1 MPNRLAKPILQGDLP
16 FILRGPLFSIR
27 ITSTFTFYSISNM
40 KNLFFFLLTL
50 LSTVVFAQKKQ
61 LNYYLP
67 ESVSYDKNV
76 PTPEEFF
83 GFQIGEQHL
92 SHDQI
97 VAYMRELDRVS
108 DRISLQ
114 MIGRTHEFRQLLM
127 LTITSVENHKNIDAI
142 RREHVK
148 LTDASLSASLE
159 TSKMPIVVYQGHSIH
174 GNEPSGANAGVLAAY
189 FWAAAQGKEVDET
202 LQNVVILFDPA
213 FNPDGLQR
221 FSQWVNMHRSKNLV
235 SDPASREFSEVW
247 PYGRT
252 NHYWFDLNR
261 DWLVSQMP
269 ESQARIKIYHEWKPN
284 ILTDHHEMGSNG
296 TFFFQPGVPSRVNPF
311 TPKMNQELTGKIAEF
326 HAKALN
332 RIGSQYYTKQGFDD
346 FYYGKGSTYPDV
358 NGAVGILF
366 EQASS
371 RGHAQRTSN
380 GVLTFPFT
388 IRNQLT
394 TSLSTVEAARFLRVE
409 MLNYQRDFYKNAAAE
424 AAKDAKKAFVF
435 GEKFDRSRLGFFV
448 DMLRRNQIK
457 VYELG
462 QNFKDFTKETS
473 YIVPLE
479 QAQYKL
485 IRASF
490 ERYTEGSNGFFSDS
504 IFYDISAW
512 TLPLAY
518 NINHSAIEN
527 GAFSSNLIGK
537 EVTETATL
545 KGEIVGGKSDFG
557 YAFEWDDYLAPL
569 LLNAVL
575 SDGLQAKVANLPFK
589 IGANNFNYG
598 SVFIPVQNQSKS
610 SEAIHN
616 LLEKTVKKTGV
627 KIFALQTGLA
637 SEGVDLGSP
646 SLANIKKPNVALLV
660 GEGVT
665 NNDAGEVWHLL
676 DTRYEMQAVQIDVAN
691 MGRAKLDNYS
701 CVVMVDGNYTAAT
714 ATKIREYLAS
724 GGTVAAFGKAV
735 KFLKANDLCA
745 VEFKTTAQNSISKSA
760 AKEKTPRRAYAKFD
774 DDEGAE
780 VIGGAIFETEL
791 DPTSPILYGY
801 RQEKLAVFRG
811 DTMFMDLPVNPYS
824 APLRYTSNPLMS
836 GYLSAKN
843 KELSKSSASII
854 VSNIGSGRV
863 IASIDN
869 PNFRAFW
876 YGTNKI
882 MANMILFGN
891 LIQAGTMEGKK

>member
-1 MPNRLAKPILQGDLP
+1 
-16 FILRGPLFSIR
+16 
-27 ITSTFTFYSISNM
+27 M
-40 KNLFFFLLTL
+40 KNLILLL
-50 LSTVVFAQKKQ
+50 LISYSTIVFAQKKQ

-67 ESVSYDKNV
+67 EHGVTYDKNI

-83 GFQIGEQHL
+83 GFQVGEQHL

-97 VAYMRELDRVS
+97 VSYMRELDRLS

-114 MIGRTHEFRQLLM
+114 MIGRTYEFRPLLI
-127 LTITSVENHKNIDAI
+127 LTITSVENHKNLETI
-142 RREHVK
+142 RREHLK
-148 LTDASLSASLE
+148 LSDPSVSASVE

-202 LQNVVILFDPA
+202 LENVVILFDPA

-235 SDPASREFSEVW
+235 TDPASREFSEIW

-269 ESQARIKIYHEWKPN
+269 ESQARIKIYHDWKPN

-311 TPKMNQELTGKIAEF
+311 TPLKNQELTGKIAEF

-371 RGHAQRTSN
+371 RGHAQKTAN
-380 GVLTFPFT
+380 GILTFPFT

-394 TSLSTVEAARFLRVE
+394 TSLSTIEAARFLRVD
-409 MLNYQRDFYKNAAAE
+409 MLNYQREFFKNAATE
-424 AAKDAKKAFVF
+424 AAKDTKKAYVF
-435 GEKFDRSRLGFFV
+435 GEKYDRSRLQFFV

-457 VYELG
+457 VYELA
-462 QNFKDFTKETS
+462 QNYKDFSKESS
-473 YIVPLE
+473 YIIPLE
-479 QAQYKL
+479 QPQYKL
-485 IRASF
+485 IRANF
-490 ERYTEGSNGFFSDS
+490 ERYTEGVNGFFSDS
-504 IFYDISAW
+504 LFYDISSW
-512 TLPLAY
+512 SLPLAF
-518 NINHSAIEN
+518 NINHSVIEN
-527 GAFSSNLIGK
+527 SAFSTNLIGK
-537 EVTETATL
+537 EITENAAL
-545 KGEIVGGKSDFG
+545 KGEIIGGKSDYG

-575 SDGLQAKVANLPFK
+575 MDNLQAKLANAPFK

-598 SVFIPVQNQSKS
+598 TVFIPIQNQNKS
-610 SEAIHN
+610 SEAIFN

-637 SEGVDLGSP
+637 TEGVDLGSP
-646 SLANIKKPNVALLV
+646 SLVNIKKPNIALLV
-660 GEGVT
+660 GEGVS
-665 NNDAGEVWHLL
+665 NNDVGEVWHLL
-676 DTRYEMQAVQIDVAN
+676 DTRYEMQAVQIDVTN
-691 MGRAKLDNYS
+691 MSRAKLDNYS
-701 CVVMVDGNYTAAT
+701 CVVMVDGTYSATTAA
-714 ATKIREYLAS
+714 KLKEYLAS

-735 KFLKANDLCA
+735 KFLKNNDLCN
-745 VEFKTTAQNSISKSA
+745 VEFKMFDANAMAKSFKKYGNA
-760 AKEKTPRRAYAKFD
+760 EKITRRAYDKFD
-774 DDEGAE
+774 DDEGAQ

-791 DPTSPILYGY
+791 DLTHPLMYGY
-801 RQEKLAVFRG
+801 RNSKLPVFRG
-811 DTMFMDLPVNPYS
+811 DTMFMELPTNPYS
-824 APLRYTSNPLMS
+824 SPLRYTNNPLMS
-836 GYLSAKN
+836 GYLSSKN
-843 KELSKSSASII
+843 NEMSKSSASII

-891 LIQAGTMEGKK
+891 LIQSGTMESKK

>member
-1 MPNRLAKPILQGDLP
+1 M
-16 FILRGPLFSIR
+16 
-27 ITSTFTFYSISNM
+27 
-40 KNLFFFLLTL
+40 
-50 LSTVVFAQKKQ
+50 
-61 LNYYLP
+61 NYYLP
-67 ESVSYDKNV
+67 ESVTYDKNV

-83 GFQIGEQHL
+83 GFQVGEQHL

-114 MIGRTHEFRQLLM
+114 MIGRTHEFRQLLI
-127 LTITSVENHKNIDAI
+127 LTITSVENHKNLAAI
-142 RREHVK
+142 QAEHLK
-148 LTDASLSASLE
+148 LSDPSVSASVE
-159 TSKMPIVVYQGHSIH
+159 TAKMPIVVYQGHSIH

-221 FSQWVNMHRSKNLV
+221 FSQWTNMHRSKNLV
-235 SDPASREFSEVW
+235 SDPSSREFSEIW

-269 ESQARIKIYHEWKPN
+269 ESQARIKIYHDWKPN

-311 TPKMNQELTGKIAEF
+311 TPPKNQELTAKIGEF

-371 RGHAQRTSN
+371 RGHAQRTAN

-394 TSLSTVEAARFLRVE
+394 TSLSTIEAARFLRVE
-409 MLNYQRDFYKNAAAE
+409 MLNYQRDFYRNSVAE
-424 AAKDAKKAFVF
+424 AAKDAKKAYIF
-435 GEKFDRSRLGFFV
+435 GEKYDRSRLHFFV
-448 DMLRRNQIK
+448 EMLRRNQIK

-462 QNFKDFTKETS
+462 QNYKDFTKETS

-479 QAQYKL
+479 QPQYKL

-490 ERYTEGSNGFFSDS
+490 ERYTEGVNGFFADS
-504 IFYDISAW
+504 LFYDISSW
-512 TLPLAY
+512 TLPLAF
-518 NINHSAIEN
+518 NINHSVLEN
-527 GAFSSNLIGK
+527 GAFSPNLIGK
-537 EVTETATL
+537 EVTETAAL
-545 KGEIVGGKSDFG
+545 KGEIVGGKSDYG

-569 LLNAVL
+569 LLNAILGENV
-575 SDGLQAKVANLPFK
+575 QAKLANAPFK
-589 IGANNFNYG
+589 IGTNGFNYG
-598 SVFIPVQNQSKS
+598 TVFVPVQNQSKS
-610 SEAIHN
+610 SEAIFSF
-616 LLEKTVKKTGV
+616 LEKTVKKTGV
-627 KIFALQTGLA
+627 KIYALQTGLA
-637 SEGVDLGSP
+637 TEGVDLGSP
-646 SLANIKKPNVALLV
+646 SVVNIKKPNVALLV
-660 GEGVT
+660 GEGVS

-676 DTRYEMQAVQIDVAN
+676 DTRYEMQAVQIDVTN
-691 MGRAKLDNYS
+691 IGRMKLDNYT
-701 CVVMVDGNYTAAT
+701 CVVMVDGTYSATTAG
-714 ATKIREYLAS
+714 KIREYLAS

-735 KFLKANDLCA
+735 KFLKTNDLCS
-745 VEFKTTAQNSISKSA
+745 VEFKTVSAKSLF
-760 AKEKTPRRAYAKFD
+760 AKDKNARRPYDKFD
-774 DDEGAE
+774 DDEGAQ

-791 DPTSPILYGY
+791 DLTHPLLYGY
-801 RQEKLAVFRG
+801 RQAKLPVFRG
-811 DTMFMDLPVNPYS
+811 DTMFMEAAQNPYS
-824 APLRYTSNPLMS
+824 SPLRYTANPLMS
-836 GYLSAKN
+836 GYLSNQN
-843 KELSKSSASII
+843 KELAKSAASII
-854 VSNIGSGRV
+854 VSNVGSGRV

-882 MANMILFGN
+882 MANMIFFGN
-891 LIQAGTMEGKK
+891 LIQAGTMEGKR

>member
-1 MPNRLAKPILQGDLP
+1 
-16 FILRGPLFSIR
+16 
-27 ITSTFTFYSISNM
+27 M
-40 KNLFFFLLTL
+40 KNLILLLLTT
-50 LSTVVFAQKKQ
+50 LSTLVFAQKKQ

-67 ESVSYDKNV
+67 ESVTYDKSV
-76 PTPEEFF
+76 PTPEDFF
-83 GFQIGEQHL
+83 GFQVGEQHL

-97 VAYMRELDRVS
+97 VSYMRELDRVS

-114 MIGRTHEFRQLLM
+114 MIGRTYEFRPLLI
-127 LTITSVENHKNIDAI
+127 LTITSVENHKNLESI

-148 LTDASLSASLE
+148 LTDPSVSATVE
-159 TSKMPIVVYQGHSIH
+159 TAKMPIVVYQGHSIH

-235 SDPASREFSEVW
+235 SDVASREFSEVW

-269 ESQARIKIYHEWKPN
+269 ESQARVKVYHDWKPN

-311 TPKMNQELTGKIAEF
+311 TPPKNQELTGRIAEF
-326 HAKALN
+326 HARALN

-371 RGHAQRTSN
+371 RGHAQKTSN

-409 MLNYQRDFYKNAAAE
+409 MLNYQRDFFKNAAAE
-424 AAKDAKKAFVF
+424 AAKDTKKAYVF
-435 GEKFDRSRLGFFV
+435 GEKYDRSRLNFFV

-457 VYELG
+457 VYELA
-462 QNFKDFTKETS
+462 QNYKEYNKESS
-473 YIVPLE
+473 YVVPLE
-479 QAQYKL
+479 QEQYKL

-490 ERYTEGSNGFFSDS
+490 ERYTEGVNGFFADS

-512 TLPLAY
+512 TLPLAF
-518 NINHSAIEN
+518 NINHSIVEN
-527 GAFSSNLIGK
+527 TAFSLNMLGK
-537 EVTETATL
+537 EITENSVM
-545 KGEIVGGKSDFG
+545 KGEIIGGKSEYG

-569 LLNAVL
+569 LLNAVM
-575 SDGLQAKVANLPFK
+575 SENVQAKVANLPFK
-589 IGANNFNYG
+589 IGANSFNYG
-598 SVFIPVQNQSKS
+598 TIFIPVSNQSKS
-610 SEAIHN
+610 SESIYN
-616 LLEKTVKKTGV
+616 LLEKAVKKTNV
-627 KIFALQTGLA
+627 KIYALQTGLA
-637 SEGVDLGSP
+637 TEGVDLGSP
-646 SLANIKKPNVALLV
+646 SVVNIKKPNIALLV
-660 GEGVT
+660 GEGVS

-676 DTRYEMQAVQIDVAN
+676 DTRYDMQTVQIDVTN
-691 MGRAKLDNYS
+691 MSRAKLDNYT
-701 CVVMVDGNYTAAT
+701 CVVMVDGTYSSSMV
-714 ATKIREYLAS
+714 TKVRDYLS
-724 GGTVAAFGKAV
+724 GGGTIAAFGRAV
-735 KFLKANDLCA
+735 KFLKNNDLCN
-745 VEFKTTAQNSISKSA
+745 VEFKSMVSKPAA
-760 AKEKTPRRAYAKFD
+760 AKEKKARRAYDKFD
-774 DDEGAE
+774 DDEGAQ
-780 VIGGAIFETEL
+780 VIGGAIFETESDL
-791 DPTSPILYGY
+791 THPLMYGY
-801 RQEKLAVFRG
+801 RSNKLSVFRG
-811 DTMFMDLPVNPYS
+811 DTMFMELPQNIYAS
-824 APLRYTSNPLMS
+824 PLRYTANPLVS
-836 GYLSAKN
+836 GYLNAQN

-854 VSNIGSGRV
+854 VSNVGGGRV

-869 PNFRAFW
+869 PNFRSFW

-891 LIQAGTMEGKK
+891 LIQAGTTETKK

>member
-1 MPNRLAKPILQGDLP
+1 
-16 FILRGPLFSIR
+16 
-27 ITSTFTFYSISNM
+27 M
-40 KNLFFFLLTL
+40 KNLIILFLTT
-50 LSTVVFAQKKQ
+50 LSTIVFAQKKQ

-67 ESVSYDKNV
+67 ESVTYDKNV
-76 PTPEEFF
+76 PTPEDFF

-97 VAYMRELDRVS
+97 VSYVRELDRVS
-108 DRISLQ
+108 ERISLA
-114 MIGRTHEFRQLLM
+114 MIGRTYEFRPILL
-127 LTITSVENHKNIDAI
+127 LTITSVDNHKNLESI

-148 LTDASLSASLE
+148 LTDPSVSASVE
-159 TSKMPIVVYQGHSIH
+159 TANMPIVVYQGHSIH

-189 FWAAAQGKEVDET
+189 FWAAAQGKEIDET

-235 SDPASREFSEVW
+235 SDPASREFSEIW

-269 ESQARIKIYHEWKPN
+269 ESQARIKMYHEWKPN

-311 TPKMNQELTGKIAEF
+311 TPPKNQELTGRIAEF
-326 HAKALN
+326 HARALN

-371 RGHAQRTSN
+371 RGHAQRTAN

-409 MLNYQRDFYKNAAAE
+409 MLNYQRDFFKNAAVE
-424 AAKDAKKAFVF
+424 AAKDTKKAYVF
-435 GEKFDRSRLGFFV
+435 GEKYDRSRLNSFV

-457 VYELG
+457 VYELA
-462 QNFKDFTKETS
+462 QNYKDYAKES
-473 YIVPLE
+473 AYIVPLE
-479 QAQYKL
+479 QPQYKL
-485 IRASF
+485 IRANF
-490 ERYTEGSNGFFSDS
+490 ERYTEGVNGFFSDS

-512 TLPLAY
+512 TLPLAF
-518 NINHSAIEN
+518 NINHSVVEN
-527 GAFSSNLIGK
+527 SGFSLNLLGK
-537 EVTETATL
+537 EITENSVM
-545 KGEIVGGKSDFG
+545 KGEIVGGKSDYG

-569 LLNAVL
+569 LLNAAL
-575 SDGLQAKVANLPFK
+575 SENLQAKLANAPFK

-598 SVFIPVQNQSKS
+598 TVFIPVQNQGKS
-610 SEAIHN
+610 SEAIYN
-616 LLEKTVKKTGV
+616 LLEKAVKKTNV
-627 KIFALQTGLA
+627 KVYALQTGLA
-637 SEGVDLGSP
+637 TEGVDLGSP
-646 SLANIKKPNVALLV
+646 SVVNIKKPNLALFV
-660 GEGVT
+660 GEGVS

-676 DTRYEMQAVQIDVAN
+676 DTRYDMQTVQIDVAN
-691 MGRAKLDNYS
+691 MSRAKLDNYS
-701 CVVMVDGNYTAAT
+701 CVVMVDGTYSPATAA
-714 ATKIREYLAS
+714 KLRDYLLG
-724 GGTVAAFGKAV
+724 GGTVAAFGRAV
-735 KFLKANDLCA
+735 KFLKNNDLCN
-745 VEFKTTAQNSISKSA
+745 VELKSFSSKSA
-760 AKEKTPRRAYAKFD
+760 STKEKKARRAYDKFD
-774 DDEGAE
+774 DDEGAQ
-780 VIGGAIFETEL
+780 VIGGAIFDTEADL
-791 DPTSPILYGY
+791 THPLMYGY
-801 RQEKLAVFRG
+801 RINKLPVFRG
-811 DTMFMDLPVNPYS
+811 DTMFMELPQNVYA
-824 APLRYTSNPLMS
+824 APLRYTANPLIS
-836 GYLSAKN
+836 GYLNAQN
-843 KELSKSSASII
+843 KELAKSSASII
-854 VSNIGSGRV
+854 VSSVGSGRV
-863 IASIDN
+863 IASIEN

-891 LIQAGTMEGKK
+891 LIQTGTTEGKR